1 MDFFASLPQAIISHL
16 RQAPCIVTQDYEW
29 VLPAE
34 AVICTDASAAA
45 RQLLAHAT
53 SAGVAG
59 AKYVHQDLT
68 VLLDSSALQSALGIK
83 TLDVARLLQV
93 MHSAHAQ
100 GMLAALGMHWC
111 AQMLAC
117 IFDMLAAQEPQLQS
131 LCIQDRTQSP
141 YVQFVCQQLRSLPIF
156 PLGSGAWTAFE
167 SDPDQ
172 PLFQAGPRSSRAEGF
187 DATLATESADQ
198 AQYKGAGQPLG
209 AALDTCGLR
218 VADMHLRMLA
228 ADFVLPD
235 DNGASSLSQM
245 LQASSQTHRIS
256 VHHHDHIHHDH
267 FQSCHVFITNSRHGK

>member
-1 MDFFASLPQAIISHL
+1 MDFFASLPQAIISRL
-16 RQAPCIVTQDYEW
+16 RQAPCIVTEDYEW

-59 AKYVHQDLT
+59 AKYVHQHLT

-83 TLDVARLLQV
+83 TLDVGRLLQV

-100 GMLAALGMHWC
+100 GMLAALGMQWC

-131 LCIQDRTQSP
+131 LCIQDMTQSS
-141 YVQFVCQQLRSLPIF
+141 YVQSVCQQLRSLPIF
-156 PLGSGAWTAFE
+156 PLGSGAWTAFG

-172 PLFQAGPRSSRAEGF
+172 PLFQAGSSLSRTAGF
-187 DATLATESADQ
+187 DATLSSESADQ
-198 AQYKGAGQPLG
+198 AQHKDAGQQLG

-218 VADMHLRMLA
+218 VADMQLRMLA

-235 DNGASSLSQM
+235 DNGASSLSKM
-245 LQASSQTHRIS
+245 LQVSFHTHRIS
-256 VHHHDHIHHDH
+256 VHHHM
-267 FQSCHVFITNSRHGK
+267 QSCHLLITNSCHGE